1 MKRTLWLLGI
11 SVCLVVAAM
20 ALGAAAAGQQPPSPA
35 GTSAR
40 TGTSAA
46 QASAAAAA
54 IEPRSG
60 SKVTG
65 KATFAASAGKVTM
78 RVDVTGLAP
87 GAHAI
92 HLHENGD
99 CSDPEAKAAG
109 GHWNPTKAQHG
120 RWGEGAFH
128 HGDIGNLEADAAGKA
143 TLTFAT
149 DLWTI
154 GGDPGTNIVG
164 RSVVVHEKVD
174 DFQTQP
180 TGNAGGRVGC
190 GVIRGMSASRR

>member
-1 MKRTLWLLGI
+1 MKRRLWLLGTT
-11 SVCLVVAAM
+11 AAM
-20 ALGAAAAGQQPPSPA
+20 IIGAAGSGGPTAAGAEERPRPSAQA
-35 GTSAR
+35 GSSTK
-40 TGTSAA
+40 T
-46 QASAAAAA
+46 ASAAAA
-54 IEPRSG
+54 IEARSG
-60 SKVTG
+60 SKVAG
-65 KATFAASAGKVTM
+65 KATFTASAGKVTM
-78 RVDVTGLAP
+78 KIDVTGLAP
-87 GAHAI
+87 GSHAI

-99 CSDPEAKAAG
+99 CSDAEAKAAG
-109 GHWNPTKAQHG
+109 GHWNPTKMQHG

-128 HGDIGNLEADAAGKA
+128 RGDIGNLEADAAGKA

-154 GGDPGTNIVG
+154 GGDPATNIVG

-190 GVIRGMSASRR
+190 GVIKGQ